1 MTVETNRLTLVPLTA
16 HQLKLWVENIAALE
30 KELACSY
37 DAEPLTDVFLEIVK
51 GQLTI
56 TENDELNYLFHGFWL
71 IIRKE
76 DRVVVGS
83 ADFKALP
90 DANGEVEIGYG
101 LGKKHEHHGYMTEAV
116 QAMCNWAMSQQAI
129 THVIA
134 ETENDNI
141 PSQNILTRCGFTQY
155 KQADTLWWKL

>member
-16 HQLKLWVENIAALE
+16 QQLKLWIENIAALE

-116 QAMCNWAMSQQAI
+116 QAMCDWAMSQQAI

>member
-16 HQLKLWVENIAALE
+16 QQLKLWIENIAALE

-116 QAMCNWAMSQQAI
+116 QAMCNWAMSQKAI

-155 KQADTLWWKL
+155 KQADTLWWRL

>member
-16 HQLKLWVENIAALE
+16 QQLKLWIENIAALE
-30 KELACSY
+30 KELTCSY
-37 DAEPLTDVFLEIVK
+37 DAEPLTGVFLEILK

-56 TENDELNYLFHGFWL
+56 TENDELNYLFHSFWL

-101 LGKKHEHHGYMTEAV
+101 LGKKYEHHGYMTEAV
-116 QAMCNWAMSQQAI
+116 QAMCNWAMSQKTI
-129 THVIA
+129 THIIA

-155 KQADTLWWKL
+155 KQADTLWWRL